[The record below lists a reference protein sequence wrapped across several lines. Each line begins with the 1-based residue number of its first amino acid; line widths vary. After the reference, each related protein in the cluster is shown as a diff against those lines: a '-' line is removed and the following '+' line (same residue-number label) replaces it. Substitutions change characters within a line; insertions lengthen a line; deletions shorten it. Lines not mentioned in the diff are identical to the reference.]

1 MPAMVTPRILKEF
14 IEYDFPGA
22 YVNVLEKG
30 QVSSGDNL
38 SLVKPSDNLL
48 TAHQL
53 FQLLYAK
60 KKDEKILRLLI

>member
-1 MPAMVTPRILKEF
+1 MIIPRVLKEF

-30 QVSSGDNL
+30 QASSGDNL

-48 TAHQL
+48 TSHQL
-53 FQLLYAK
+53 CQLLYAK

>member
-1 MPAMVTPRILKEF
+1 MVTPRILKEF

-30 QVSSGDNL
+30 QVYL
-38 SLVKPSDNLL
+38 SLVNPSDNLL
-48 TAHQL
+48 TAHQF